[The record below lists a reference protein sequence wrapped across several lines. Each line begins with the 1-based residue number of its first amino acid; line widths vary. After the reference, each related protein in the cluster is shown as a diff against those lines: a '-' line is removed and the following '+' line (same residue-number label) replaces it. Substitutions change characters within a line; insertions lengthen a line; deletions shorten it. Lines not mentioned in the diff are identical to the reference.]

1 MSNINN
7 EQLKQW
13 AKQIY
18 DIACAHGWH
27 EESKPNELLMALV
40 LSEVAEAIE
49 ADRKDRRVT
58 EKQLESFIAITTSDE
73 NYKAT
78 DLIFKASFENFIKG
92 TLEEELADV
101 VIRLLDYI
109 NMRWENNYDWDYSPS
124 DFDIPDSFPVAAW
137 KLVKNILERGS
148 MNVRDSIQYV
158 LEWSE
163 KLGINI
169 SQFIEWKMKY
179 NSLRSYKHGGK
190 KY

>member
-7 EQLKQW
+7 EQMKKW

-18 DIACAHGWH
+18 EIACAHGWH
-27 EESKPNELLMALV
+27 EESKPDGLWMALV

-49 ADRKDRRVT
+49 ADRKNRRVT
-58 EKQLESFIAITTSDE
+58 EESLEKFIAVTTESDG
-73 NYKAT
+73 YKVS
-78 DLIFKASFENFIKG
+78 DLMWKTAFEQYIKG
-92 TLEEELADV
+92 SLEEEIADV
-101 VIRLLDYI
+101 IIRLLDFI
-109 NMRWENNYDWDYSPS
+109 NMRWGDKYDWWYSPS
-124 DFDIPDSFPVAAW
+124 NFRIPDDFAVASW
-137 KLVKNILERGS
+137 HLVKEILNTGS
-148 MNVRDSIQYV
+148 MNVRDAIQYA

-163 KLGINI
+163 KLNINI

>member
-27 EESKPNELLMALV
+27 EESKPNELWMALV

-58 EKQLESFIAITTSDE
+58 EKQLESFIAITASDE

>member
-27 EESKPNELLMALV
+27 EESKPNELWMALV

>member
-7 EQLKQW
+7 KQLKQW

-27 EESKPNELLMALV
+27 EESKPNELWMALV

>member
-1 MSNINN
+1 MIDN
-7 EQLKQW
+7 EKLKEW

-18 DIACAHGWH
+18 ENACAHGWH
-27 EESKPNELLMALV
+27 EESKPNELWMALV

-78 DLIFKASFENFIKG
+78 DLIFKASFEYFIKG

>member
-7 EQLKQW
+7 EQLKKW

-18 DIACAHGWH
+18 EIACAHGWH
-27 EESKPNELLMALV
+27 EESKPDGLWMALV